1 MNGVNWV
8 FYGVVGLC
16 VFASMSALKHVSE
29 QEGEP
34 FSFSMLEVM
43 ILFGLLWPCGFILF
57 FLVFLDIG
65 CARLLKR
72 KKGGGNETDAK

>member
-43 ILFGLLWPCGFILF
+43 ILFGLWVPGPH
-57 FLVFLDIG
+57 
-65 CARLLKR
+65 K
-72 KKGGGNETDAK
+72 NS